1 MHRSIAARAAQGL
14 LTGAAA
20 VWLASC
26 HSVGPTTIP
35 RDRFDYS
42 TAIGDSWKRQ
52 TLLNIVRLRYA
63 DTPIFVD
70 VGQIIAGYSLESVVS
85 VGGALSSPGA
95 VQGDTATLGTQ
106 GRFTDRPTITY
117 TPLTGNRFIEN
128 IATPISPAAIFET
141 IESGF
146 PAHAM
151 LLLGVASINGL
162 KNVQSD
168 LDGAHPADP
177 RFLEV
182 AQLMREAQRG
192 GAVGTGI
199 RVDQSGGRKIVITLS
214 NPKMTDEDRAARQR
228 LRELLGLD
236 PQATEFE
243 LVGGEFATHPKQI
256 AVRGR
261 SLLRVLQVLALYV
274 DVPEQDVTEGRASTG
289 LDGPASTATP
299 DPFRVMSSEDEPEDA
314 FVAVRYRDR
323 YYYVSDRDMASKR
336 LLSFIMILFSLA
348 DRSED
353 AAKPVITIP
362 AQ

>member
-1 MHRSIAARAAQGL
+1 MHRSIATRAAQGL
-14 LTGAAA
+14 LTGATA

-63 DTPIFVD
+63 DPPIFVD
-70 VGQIIAGYSLESVVS
+70 VGQVIAGYSLETVVS
-85 VGGALSSPGA
+85 VAGVSSSAGAADNASLGA
-95 VQGDTATLGTQ
+95 Q

-128 IATPISPAAIFET
+128 IVTPISPLAIFET
-141 IESGF
+141 IEHGF

-151 LLLGVASINGL
+151 LQIGVVSINGL
-162 KNVQSD
+162 RNVDTD
-168 LDGAHPADP
+168 LDGGRPADP

-182 AQLMREAQRG
+182 AQLLRDAQRR
-192 GAVGTGI
+192 GAVGTRT
-199 RVDQSGGRKIVITLS
+199 RVDATGGRAMVVTLR
-214 NPKMTDEDRAARQR
+214 NPRATDEDRVTGLRV
-228 LRELLGLD
+228 RELLGLD
-236 PQATEFE
+236 PEATEFE
-243 LVGGEFATHPKQI
+243 LVGGEFSMHPRQI

-261 SLLRVLQVLALYV
+261 SLLRVLQVLALQV
-274 DVPEQDVTEGRASTG
+274 DVPEQDIAEGRATSG
-289 LDGPASTATP
+289 LAVPGAGTP
-299 DPFRVMSSEDEPEDA
+299 QGAFRVLSTDDEPEDA
-314 FVAVRYRDR
+314 FVSVRYRGT
-323 YYYVSDRDMASKR
+323 YYYVSDRDLSSKR
-336 LLSFIMILFSLA
+336 FLSFIMILFSLA